1 MKITFCKSITE
12 TPTRRRRKKTT
23 TTQAIAKLF
32 ALHANAKNNFGTKTI
47 ELIVEQIST
56 TATKEM
62 ANVEKLQTK
71 ISNLTAEYEKLKAN
85 YCAFAFI
92 FS

>member
-1 MKITFCKSITE
+1 MQVHYWNTDEKEEK
-12 TPTRRRRKKTT
+12 KKTT
-23 TTQAIAKLF
+23 TTQAIVKLF
-32 ALHANAKNNFGTKTI
+32 ALHANAKNNFGTETI
-47 ELIVEQIST
+47 ELIVEQVST

-92 FS
+92 FSWSM

>member
-1 MKITFCKSITE
+1 MEEKKKRQLHRQLQSFLRCTQTQKIT
-12 TPTRRRRKKTT
+12 
-23 TTQAIAKLF
+23 
-32 ALHANAKNNFGTKTI
+32 GTKTI
-47 ELIVEQIST
+47 ELIVEQVST